1 MIGTSLPEHIFIVTC
16 IGALRVITP
25 FSIFYCAFSIADP
38 PASVFRKALL
48 IWSTSET
55 AFWLLVYLPRKRA
68 LQSDARHPPVLDR
81 EDRKALYW
89 KCWDRI
95 PNPDHYLSKWF
106 LGARI
111 HDIRRENVK
120 DFFRW
125 ALLNKGDTEKA
136 EVKAEE
142 VENLIEEEAELD
154 EYVDGVQTLLG
165 HKIEPGRGKAEGL
178 RLTVDKVKML
188 HRPLLWYMIVGLVD
202 TLTAGY
208 LRYSGFRL
216 YRTSLRETFSVFP
229 FRIANLTTTL
239 ASPVPSL
246 SYWYRPHTSKTRLP
260 VVFIHGISIGLY
272 SYAQFLTEIN
282 KYDRLGPSEGGIGI
296 IAIEIMPISFRVS
309 GEIPDREVICRQ
321 VLRILEEH
329 GWDKVVLASH
339 SYGSAI
345 TTHLLQNEET
355 RRRIGPILLVDP
367 VTFLLH
373 LPDVAYNFTAR
384 SPKGANEQQ
393 LYYFACT
400 DMMVAHSLAR
410 HFFWAQNILWK
421 DDLRGHDVTI
431 SLGGRDLIVD
441 TETVGKYLAG
451 VDLRSEDS
459 SWKGREW
466 TGNGLETL
474 WWNTCDHAQVFERPE
489 GRKRLGDVVR
499 KYAEKKEEIEADF
512 P

>member
-1 MIGTSLPEHIFIVTC
+1 MIGTSLPEYIFIVVC
-16 IGALRVITP
+16 ITALRIITP
-25 FSIFYCAFSIADP
+25 FSIFYLAFSIAEP
-38 PASVFRKALL
+38 PVTGFRIALL
-48 IWSTSET
+48 VWCAFEA

-81 EDRKALYW
+81 EQRKSLYW

-111 HDIRRENVK
+111 HDIRRENIK

-125 ALLNKGDTEKA
+125 ALLNKGDVGKD
-136 EVKAEE
+136 EVKPEE
-142 VENLIEEEAELD
+142 VEALIDEEVELD
-154 EYVDGVQTLLG
+154 EYVDGVQTMLG
-165 HKIEPGRGKAEGL
+165 SKVEPGRGKAKGL
-178 RLTVDKVKML
+178 RLTVDEVKML
-188 HRPLLWYMIVGLVD
+188 HRPLVWYLIVGLVD
-202 TLTAGY
+202 TLTALY
-208 LRYSGFRL
+208 LTYNGFHL
-216 YRTSLRETFSVFP
+216 YGTSIRQTFSIFP
-229 FRIANLTTTL
+229 FRIANLFVRK
-239 ASPVPSL
+239 ASPVPTL

-272 SYAQFLTEIN
+272 SYAQFLAELN
-282 KYDRLGPSEGGIGI
+282 KHDTQGPSDGEIGI
-296 IAIEIMPISFRVS
+296 IALEIMPISFRIT
-309 GEIPDREVICRQ
+309 GEIPDREVICQ
-321 VLRILEEH
+321 QLLQILDAH

-339 SYGSAI
+339 SYGSVI
-345 TTHLLQNEET
+345 TTHLLQDDAT
-355 RRRIGPILLVDP
+355 RNRIGPILLIDP

-421 DDLRGHDVTI
+421 DDLRGRDVTV

-441 TETVGKYLAG
+441 TETVGKYVAG
-451 VDLRSEDS
+451 IDLRSEDS
-459 SWKGREW
+459 SWKTREW
-466 TGNGLETL
+466 KGIGLETI
-474 WWNTCDHAQVFERPE
+474 WWNTCDHAQVFERAD
-489 GRKRLGDVVR
+489 GRRCLGDVLR
-499 KYAEKKEEIEADF
+499 KYVETREEAEEDF